1 MVLITFIMA
10 CLHPTKPDSSL
21 PAVPVSTV
29 ITQASPES
37 AEVVTTPSGVQDIIN
52 EALKSRGLKIAQTRP
67 ADAVHSHGTAA
78 GRVAA
83 LLKVTEGQMGVLID
97 TTARPRAELSGRYPW
112 QVDVTITVAQDG
124 REPLTDHRR
133 IPVSLTHIH
142 QGETD
147 ALQAA
152 SSRIARRTAVLVDRF
167 RRDAP

>member
-1 MVLITFIMA
+1 MVLIAFIMA

-21 PAVPVSTV
+21 PSAPVSTV
-29 ITQASPES
+29 ITLASPES
-37 AEVVTTPSGVQDIIN
+37 AEVVKTPTSVRDTIN
-52 EALKSRGLKIAQTRP
+52 GALQSRGLTIAQNSSTETVQ
-67 ADAVHSHGTAA
+67 AQGTAA

-83 LLKVTEGQMGVLID
+83 LLRATGGQLGVLID

-124 REPLTDHRR
+124 REPLTDSSR

-147 ALQAA
+147 ALKAA
-152 SSRIARRTAVLVDRF
+152 STRIARRAAILVDRF
-167 RRDAP
+167 RRDTP